1 MNNLTNT
8 HHKFP
13 SSKQAVQVPLQN
25 GRRRLGGLPPGGF
38 LNSFAFCGFVQEP
51 FVDSHQPDY
60 FAFEL
65 LIGNAQLGDL
75 PLKPRLSLVTLDDF
89 PSQVSD
95 RLLSPV

>member
-38 LNSFAFCGFVQEP
+38 LNSFAFCAFMQEP
-51 FVDSHQPDY
+51 FVDSH
-60 FAFEL
+60 
-65 LIGNAQLGDL
+65 
-75 PLKPRLSLVTLDDF
+75 
-89 PSQVSD
+89 
-95 RLLSPV
+95 